1 MELCKGEEQGKHWH
15 SKNKQTKKQPLNLD
29 LYPRV
34 GQWRSILAGAEIFE
48 IFECLKMQKK

>member
-34 GQWRSILAGAEIFE
+34 GQ
-48 IFECLKMQKK
+48 